1 LKSRHLFIVTAVL
14 EAATGVALVLAPSV
28 PLSLLLGASL
38 DTPAGLAIGRVAGS
52 ALLSLGAA
60 CWLARHDGQ
69 SRAARGLI
77 AAMFFYNI
85 AAVSV
90 LAYAGL
96 GPRLSGVGLWP
107 AVVLHVA
114 MAAWCIACL
123 RTDR

>member
-1 LKSRHLFIVTAVL
+1 MNSRYLFIVTAVL
-14 EAATGVALVLAPSV
+14 EAAVGVALVLAPSV
-28 PLSLLLGASL
+28 PVSLLLSASL
-38 DTPAGLAIGRVAGS
+38 DTPVGLAIGRLAGA

-60 CWLARHDGQ
+60 CWLARHDGR

-77 AAMFFYNI
+77 AAMLLYNI

-114 MAAWCIACL
+114 MAVWCIARL